1 MHTCALTS
9 NFKVGPLDCQAS
21 MRRLARISPLKDDRG
36 VPKKRRNPQ
45 GSQEVT
51 LRDIAVSLGLSHT
64 TVSRALHDHPHISQK
79 TKAQIRQAA
88 EKLGYVP
95 NSAARSMRSGYSRT
109 VGLIVPD
116 IENEFYSAAARSLA
130 ELCGAEGF
138 QLLLAVSR
146 DDPREEERQIQALR
160 EARVAGVLIC
170 ATAKPTLD
178 TIQMLGQLRNVQ
190 FLRVYTAISG
200 PSVTV
205 DDVGGLMKVT
215 THLIELGHKRIGYV
229 GVSEELSTGKGR
241 ATGFRQAFK
250 AKKWMPDAAL
260 MRFGPA
266 TPHFGHAAVYE
277 LLGRTDRPSALVI
290 GSPRIMLG
298 ALEAA
303 EAHHMEIPSDLSI
316 VAYSDS
322 DWLRV
327 WRPPITAVA
336 LPLNQMAAAAAELLF
351 QRIAHSTQSQTTEAL
366 TFESVLQVRAST
378 ASPAKVSAIRSR

>member
-1 MHTCALTS
+1 MIC
-9 NFKVGPLDCQAS
+9 
-21 MRRLARISPLKDDRG
+21 G

-64 TVSRALHDHPHISQK
+64 TVSRALHDHPHISQN

-95 NSAARSMRSGYSRT
+95 NSAARSMRSGHSQT

-130 ELCGAEGF
+130 DLCGAEGF
-138 QLLLAVSR
+138 RLLLAVSR

-170 ATAKPTLD
+170 ATAKPTRD
-178 TIQMLGQLRNVQ
+178 TIQMLGQLRSVQ
-190 FLRVYTAISG
+190 FLRAYAAISG

-250 AKKWMPDAAL
+250 AKKLVPDAAL

-266 TPHFGHAAVYE
+266 TPDFGHAAVYE

-290 GSPRIMLG
+290 ASPRIMLG
-298 ALEAA
+298 ALEAT
-303 EAHHMEIPSDLSI
+303 EAHDVEIPSDLSI
-316 VAYSDS
+316 VSYSDS
-322 DWLRV
+322 DWLRI

-351 QRIAHSTQSQTTEAL
+351 QRIEHSTQSQTTEAL

-378 ASPAKVSAIRSR
+378 SSPAT